1 MRAFFEYNALHMEPW
16 DGPAG
21 LVITDGRY
29 AVCTLD
35 RNGLRPSRWV
45 VTKDN
50 FITVASEVGTYGYK
64 PEDVVAKG
72 RLGPGQILS
81 IDTEEGR
88 LMHTEDVDNSLK
100 QTHSY
105 KKWIREQ
112 AMRIKGSLN
121 PAPQK
126 LPV

>member
-1 MRAFFEYNALHMEPW
+1 
-16 DGPAG
+16 
-21 LVITDGRY
+21 Y

-112 AMRIKGSLN
+112 AMRIKGSLIP
-121 PAPQK
+121 PAEITGLTDDDLKTYMKMFQ
-126 LPV
+126 VSFEE